1 VSRAR
6 RRRGQATLPL
16 RVYCDMRTAKAIAS
30 LLAALPI
37 ACGAAGF
44 NVLLDQLEADHAAL
58 LAAEQDFRQ
67 LRAAGELSATAAADY
82 SSYLQALRGRVA
94 NDCQALV
101 EAGGVLPAGA
111 PCAAFPVNMAAPRPL
126 DQGVPLNRAER
137 TGELD
142 AELEAGLSQFDE
154 LLLRE
159 QERVRASAP
168 RSGDG
173 AAAGGDGGSD
183 SGATLSAG
191 DGGLAGA
198 PGSAAASAGRE
209 VQQGETGDGR
219 PPGAGEGG
227 EGAVGRG
234 AMPPPPPGTPDGSD
248 DDVVARQLREAA
260 EQETD
265 PELRGKLWEEYRRYK
280 QGIR

>member
-1 VSRAR
+1 MSI
-6 RRRGQATLPL
+6 
-16 RVYCDMRTAKAIAS
+16 AKAIAG

-67 LRAAGELSATAAADY
+67 RRAAGELSATAAADY

-94 NDCQALV
+94 TDCLALA
-101 EAGGVLPAGA
+101 EAGGVLPAGS
-111 PCAAFPVNMAAPRPL
+111 PCAAFPLSANPELPL

-137 TGELD
+137 TGRLD

-168 RSGDG
+168 RARGG
-173 AAAGGDGGSD
+173 AAAGGDGGPG
-183 SGATLSAG
+183 SGATESPG
-191 DGGLAGA
+191 DGGPAGV
-198 PGSAAASAGRE
+198 PGSAVASDGSE

-227 EGAVGRG
+227 KGAVGRG
-234 AMPPPPPGTPDGSD
+234 ALPPPPPGTPDGGD

>member
-1 VSRAR
+1 MSV
-6 RRRGQATLPL
+6 
-16 RVYCDMRTAKAIAS
+16 VKAIAS

-44 NVLLDQLEADHAAL
+44 NVLLEELEADHAAL

-67 LRAAGELSATAAADY
+67 RRAADELSATAAADY
-82 SSYLQALRGRVA
+82 SSYLQVLRDRVA
-94 NDCQALV
+94 ADCLALF
-101 EAGGVLPAGA
+101 EAGGVLPAGL
-111 PCAAFPVNMAAPRPL
+111 PCAAFPPSTVAPLPA
-126 DQGVPLNRAER
+126 DQDVPLNRAER
-137 TGELD
+137 TSKLD
-142 AELEAGLSQFDE
+142 AELKAGLSQFDE

-173 AAAGGDGGSD
+173 AAGAGGGASGSA
-183 SGATLSAG
+183 ATESAG
-191 DGGLAGA
+191 DGSLAGA
-198 PGSAAASAGRE
+198 AGSAAESSGRE
-209 VQQGETGDGR
+209 VPQGEAGEGR

-234 AMPPPPPGTPDGSD
+234 AVPPPPPGTPDGSD
-248 DDVVARQLREAA
+248 DDIVARQLREAA
-260 EQETD
+260 ERETD
-265 PELRGKLWEEYRRYK
+265 PELRSKLWEEYRKYK

>member
-1 VSRAR
+1 MSI
-6 RRRGQATLPL
+6 
-16 RVYCDMRTAKAIAS
+16 AKTIAS

-37 ACGAAGF
+37 ACGAAGV
-44 NVLLDQLEADHAAL
+44 NVLLEQLEADHAAL

-82 SSYLQALRGRVA
+82 DSYLQALRGRVA
-94 NDCQALV
+94 TDCLALA
-101 EAGGVLPAGA
+101 EAGGVLPAGS
-111 PCAAFPVNMAAPRPL
+111 PCAAFGLSAVPELPL

-137 TGELD
+137 TDKLN
-142 AELEAGLSQFDE
+142 AELEAGLSEFDE

-159 QERVRASAP
+159 QQRVRASAP

-173 AAAGGDGGSD
+173 AAAGGGGDGGSG
-183 SGATLSAG
+183 SGATESAG
-191 DGGLAGA
+191 DAGVAGL
-198 PGSAAASAGRE
+198 PGSATAGE
-209 VQQGETGDGR
+209 GSEMQQGEAGDGR
-219 PPGAGEGG
+219 PAGAGEGG
-227 EGAVGRG
+227 EGAAGRG

>member
-1 VSRAR
+1 MSI
-6 RRRGQATLPL
+6 
-16 RVYCDMRTAKAIAS
+16 AKAIAS

-44 NVLLDQLEADHAAL
+44 HVLLDQLDADHAAL

-67 LRAAGELSATAAADY
+67 RRDAGELSATAAADY
-82 SSYLQALRGRVA
+82 NAYLETLRGRVA
-94 NDCQALV
+94 TDCLALV

-111 PCAAFPVNMAAPRPL
+111 PCAALPLTTVAPQLL
-126 DQGVPLNRAER
+126 DQEVPLNRAER

-142 AELEAGLSQFDE
+142 AELEAGLSRFDE

-173 AAAGGDGGSD
+173 AAAGGDGGSG
-183 SGATLSAG
+183 SGATQSAG
-191 DGGLAGA
+191 DEGLAGA
-198 PGSAAASAGRE
+198 AGSAAESTGRE
-209 VQQGETGDGR
+209 VRQGEAGDGR

-234 AMPPPPPGTPDGSD
+234 AVPPPPPGTPDGRD
-248 DDVVARQLREAA
+248 DDIVARQLREAA

-265 PELRGKLWEEYRRYK
+265 PELRSKLWEEYRRYK